1 LRANLAALA
10 LGVALG
16 VALAAH
22 AAGPQLDSNA
32 PIHLDARSSDVDYKN
47 GVGAFHA
54 VKISQGAFSIE
65 ADEGNAV
72 GLDFVKSDWTFHG
85 NVKIAMPDGSIA
97 SDAAR
102 ISFANNQ
109 IVSAQ
114 ITGAP
119 AVFEQRRDKHVAR
132 GRAAQIDYD
141 VPAQT
146 VKLSNGATLSV
157 DDHDISARTLIYDM
171 GEQKLRANPEEQE
184 GTAVSL
190 TFDPKKPAIKL
201 TTDPKPKP

>member
-1 LRANLAALA
+1 MRASAFILA
-10 LGVALG
+10 LLSAF
-16 VALAAH
+16 AAY

-32 PIHLDARSSDVDYKN
+32 LIHLDARSSDVDYKN
-47 GVGAFHA
+47 SVGAFHA
-54 VKISQGAFSIE
+54 VRISQGAFSIE
-65 ADEGNAV
+65 ADEGDAV
-72 GLDFVKSDWTFHG
+72 GLDFVKSEWTFHG

-97 SDAAR
+97 SDQAR
-102 ISFANNQ
+102 IAFVNNA

-119 AVFEQRRDKHVAR
+119 AVLEQRRDKRVAH

-146 VKLSNGATLSV
+146 VKLSGGATLSV
-157 DDHDISARTLIYDM
+157 DDHDITARTLIYDM
-171 GEQKLRANPEEQE
+171 GQQKLRANPEEQD

-190 TFDPKKPAIKL
+190 TFDPKKPVIKVSP
-201 TTDPKPKP
+201 DPKPKP